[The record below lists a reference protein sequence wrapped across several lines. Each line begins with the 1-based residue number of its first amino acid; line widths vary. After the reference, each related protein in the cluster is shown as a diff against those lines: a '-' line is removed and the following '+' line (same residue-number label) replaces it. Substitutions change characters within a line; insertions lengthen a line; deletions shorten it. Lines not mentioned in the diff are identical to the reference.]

1 MSILI
6 WRTDKYV
13 KKRVL
18 IVLKYVRH
26 SGGLEGTLTEIT
38 SRLLSKRHVNVRLFE
53 LMAKIFFFRKD
64 KKKPP
69 SRSHTMIEII

>member
-1 MSILI
+1 MSIPI

-38 SRLLSKRHVNVRLFE
+38 SRLLSKRYVNVRLFE
-53 LMAKIFFFRKD
+53 LMAN
-64 KKKPP
+64 
-69 SRSHTMIEII
+69 